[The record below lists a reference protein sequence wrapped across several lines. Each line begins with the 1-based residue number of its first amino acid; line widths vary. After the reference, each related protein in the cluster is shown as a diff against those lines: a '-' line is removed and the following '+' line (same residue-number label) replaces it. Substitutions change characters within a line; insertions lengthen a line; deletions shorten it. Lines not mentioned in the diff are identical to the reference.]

1 MGKSKVRKKNGKP
14 VKYTPKPTGISKTKM
29 KKLMELI
36 AQQQELMKEPQ
47 ETLEIREGAGEL
59 HISENFTKKL
69 NVLASD
75 SINEGPELH
84 ETENSQEEFIESL
97 DSLSSESINT
107 EIKEDSSDVTEG
119 PVSSE
124 NE

>member
-29 KKLMELI
+29 KKLMEMI
-36 AQQQELMKEPQ
+36 AQQQELMKEPS
-47 ETLEIREGAGEL
+47 ETPEIREGGGAL
-59 HISENFTKKL
+59 HISEDFTKKL
-69 NVLASD
+69 NVVSSD

-97 DSLSSESINT
+97 DSLSSESIDT
-107 EIKEDSSDVTEG
+107 GIKEDSSGETEG

-124 NE
+124 N

>member
-1 MGKSKVRKKNGKP
+1 MPKSKVRKKKGKP

-36 AQQQELMKEPQ
+36 AQQQELMKEAP
-47 ETLEIREGAGEL
+47 ETPEIREGAGEL
-59 HISENFTKKL
+59 HISEDFTKKL

-75 SINEGPELH
+75 SINEGPELQ
-84 ETENSQEEFIESL
+84 ETENSHEEFIESL
-97 DSLSSESINT
+97 DSLSSESIDN
-107 EIKEDSSDVTEG
+107 EIHDDSSELTEG
-119 PVSSE
+119 PSSSE

>member
-1 MGKSKVRKKNGKP
+1 MPKSKVRKKKGKP

-36 AQQQELMKEPQ
+36 AQQQESMKEAS
-47 ETLEIREGAGEL
+47 ETPEIREGEGSL

-69 NVLASD
+69 NVVASD
-75 SINEGPELH
+75 SINEGPELQ
-84 ETENSQEEFIESL
+84 ETENSHEEFIESL
-97 DSLSSESINT
+97 DSLSSESIDT
-107 EIKEDSSDVTEG
+107 EIYDDSSDVTEG

>member
-1 MGKSKVRKKNGKP
+1 MPKSKVRKKKGKP

-36 AQQQELMKEPQ
+36 AQQQELMKEAQ
-47 ETLEIREGAGEL
+47 ETPEIREGAGEL
-59 HISENFTKKL
+59 HISEDFTKKL

-75 SINEGPELH
+75 SINEGPELQ
-84 ETENSQEEFIESL
+84 ETENSHEEFIESL
-97 DSLSSESINT
+97 DSLSSESIDNG
-107 EIKEDSSDVTEG
+107 IQNGSSELTEG
-119 PVSSE
+119 PSSSE

>member
-36 AQQQELMKEPQ
+36 AQQQELMKEPS
-47 ETLEIREGAGEL
+47 ETLEIREGEGSL
-59 HISENFTKKL
+59 HISEDFTKKL
-69 NVLASD
+69 NVVASD
-75 SINEGPELH
+75 QINEGPELH
-84 ETENSQEEFIESL
+84 ETEKSHEEFIDSL
-97 DSLSSESINT
+97 DTLSSESIDT
-107 EIKEDSSDVTEG
+107 EILDDSSDVTEG
-119 PVSSE
+119 PVSSG

>member
-1 MGKSKVRKKNGKP
+1 MPKSKVRKKKGKP

-29 KKLMELI
+29 KKLMEMI
-36 AQQQELMKEPQ
+36 AQQQELMKEPS
-47 ETLEIREGAGEL
+47 ETLEIREGGGAL
-59 HISENFTKKL
+59 HISEDFTKKL

-97 DSLSSESINT
+97 DSLSSESMNK
-107 EIKEDSSDVTEG
+107 EIKEDSSEETEG
-119 PVSSE
+119 PASSE
-124 NE
+124 N

>member
-1 MGKSKVRKKNGKP
+1 MPKSKVRKKKGKP

-36 AQQQELMKEPQ
+36 AQQQESMKEAS
-47 ETLEIREGAGEL
+47 ETPEIREGEGSL

-75 SINEGPELH
+75 SINEGPELQ
-84 ETENSQEEFIESL
+84 ETENSHGEFIESL
-97 DSLSSESINT
+97 DSLSSKFI
-107 EIKEDSSDVTEG
+107 EIEEDSSDVTEG

-124 NE
+124 NK

>member
-36 AQQQELMKEPQ
+36 AQQQELMKEAQ
-47 ETLEIREGAGEL
+47 ETPEIREGEGAL
-59 HISENFTKKL
+59 HISEDFTKKL
-69 NVLASD
+69 NVLSSD
-75 SINEGPELH
+75 SINEGPELQ
-84 ETENSQEEFIESL
+84 ETENSHEEFIDSL
-97 DSLSSESINT
+97 DSLSSESIDT
-107 EIKEDSSDVTEG
+107 DTQEDSSGITEG